1 MKLNVKPG
9 QIITLTAP
17 SGGVVS
23 GTAYVIGH
31 LVVVATEDKAQTL
44 DFEALVRGVC
54 DLPKVADEIWTEN
67 MKVYFDSSESKF
79 TLDPDTA
86 TNPLVGVAVNPIPAS
101 VSLATSAAADDL
113 TVEGSVI
120 TVLDYTG
127 LALDTIT
134 VTIGSTSTV
143 LTEGTDWDN
152 EVDNETT
159 ANNIATAVA
168 AIDGA
173 TATVDTDD
181 AEVTVVPG
189 TGATDL
195 DPAVGRVRLDGA
207 AR

>member
-1 MKLNVKPG
+1 
-9 QIITLTAP
+9 
-17 SGGVVS
+17 
-23 GTAYVIGH
+23 
-31 LVVVATEDKAQTL
+31 
-44 DFEALVRGVC
+44 
-54 DLPKVADEIWTEN
+54 
-67 MKVYFDSSESKF
+67 
-79 TLDPDTA
+79 
-86 TNPLVGVAVNPIPAS
+86 VAVHPPPAS
-101 VSLATSAAADDL
+101 VTLATSAAADDL
-113 TVEGSVI
+113 TVEGSDI